1 MGMLRGINV
10 QAAIKMVGLG
20 NYDRSDLSSA
30 VIEEARIMGS
40 QADLIVEEGEVENF
54 NQGLIDW
61 KKFLN
66 SAHWLIL
73 SSSGSLEGQSM
84 KSAWGSSMTFAELEG
99 CKTVMIVE
107 PPSEPERL
115 EEAWGNV
122 IERIRQ
128 IQVLYLSQDVIDGIS
143 SLEGMEPGVLIQ
155 EVRKSSLVPI
165 VCTYNQENGIVIVSH
180 SLGEETIEISSGIS
194 TKQWL
199 ANFLFM
205 LPQFG
210 QGPSEIGIAVGAER
224 KGSDKFGNSD

>member
-40 QADLIVEEGEVENF
+40 QADIIVEEGEVENF

-61 KKFLN
+61 KKVLN
-66 SAHWLIL
+66 SAHWLVL

-84 KSAWGSSMTFAELEG
+84 KAAWGSSMTFAELEG

-143 SLEGMEPGVLIQ
+143 SLEVMEAGVLIQ
-155 EVRKSSLVPI
+155 EVRKRSLVPI

-199 ANFLFM
+199 ANFLCI

-210 QGPSEIGIAVGAER
+210 QGPSGIGIAAGAER
-224 KGSDKFGNSD
+224 RGSDKFGNSD